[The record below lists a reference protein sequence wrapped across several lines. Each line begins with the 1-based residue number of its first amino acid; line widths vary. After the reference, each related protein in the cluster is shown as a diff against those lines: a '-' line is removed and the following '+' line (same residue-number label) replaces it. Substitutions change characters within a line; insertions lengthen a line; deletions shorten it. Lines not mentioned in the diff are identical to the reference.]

1 MIKYEIFFSFYQAQI
16 LTKSVC
22 VSFILYLCKEQ
33 FFLFTIM
40 SFVLI
45 SVFYISQELA
55 KYQKDATYD
64 HGFLHSRS
72 VIG

>member
-1 MIKYEIFFSFYQAQI
+1 MKSSFLFIK
-16 LTKSVC
+16 LKSYKLNLFASPLFV
-22 VSFILYLCKEQ
+22 YLCKEQ
-33 FFLFTIM
+33 FIIFTIM